1 MNVALLP
8 MLLSLVEPAP
18 EEAPASP
25 EVEAA
30 ADTETAAET
39 PVATEDATAEVN
51 APADPTGEAPDEPSE
66 TSEPVVDNR
75 AALPTV
81 EMSNTAGTP
90 VPTSR
95 PNAFP
100 SRERKKGR
108 GRVQR
113 RNLSSRGGGDDQDQ
127 GGDWGF
133 DFHGYIRAPMRL
145 GVGQRDEPAEGQS
158 ERTLHY
164 PVIPD
169 DQYLSYQYT
178 QHNPRDWSELY
189 FSYGNSVATGTVSLQ
204 GFNFTDAAW
213 KEDNAQF
220 GIAQGFVT
228 LTPNLKA
235 KNVRLMWKIGSFDN
249 RYGSA
254 GRYDA
259 GELDTYLFGRTHA
272 IGEAGEVEFLLK
284 DFTLSFEH
292 GIGTSRPDPR
302 IFNTARFTFL
312 HHGHVGLSYRDNIEV
327 GTHYLQA
334 LAREEDRD
342 GEQNVDA
349 PDGTM
354 TVVGPDLRVDWG
366 KIGYLYAGFS
376 YIKAVS
382 AGVVGPAIEVIH
394 SRGGGQFTFG
404 IVDNYLNSPQ
414 RASNGNGEIY
424 SVMAQYEQ
432 SVRRVLEGDSF
443 YGQGM
448 DFSLKLYGM
457 FNKVASDD
465 PDVDGVLKMKYG
477 INGLF
482 SALSWFGVGARY
494 DRVQPNSRVPEQ
506 SFAVVSPRMVFRTAW
521 LSREEISLQYSRYMY
536 NVRNCDMG
544 GDAELCVQ
552 PPSAAVPP
560 DGFGTTT
567 GNQDSGNR
575 GAPTRIPDQDVFMIR
590 ATFWW

>member
-1 MNVALLP
+1 MNAAVLP
-8 MLLSLVEPAP
+8 MLLTLVGPAQGESASPVDDPSTSEEALPAADDDAAQDEDAP
-18 EEAPASP
+18 EPSRSDAEDDPAESS
-25 EVEAA
+25 
-30 ADTETAAET
+30 
-39 PVATEDATAEVN
+39 
-51 APADPTGEAPDEPSE
+51 DPIIDS
-66 TSEPVVDNR
+66 R

-81 EMSNTAGTP
+81 KMSNSAGSP

-95 PNAFP
+95 PNAYP
-100 SRERKKGR
+100 ERERKKRR
-108 GRVQR
+108 GGVER
-113 RNLSSRGGGDDQDQ
+113 RTLSSRSGGDEDAQR
-127 GGDWGF
+127 GDWGF

-145 GVGQRDEPAEGQS
+145 GFGEREEPAEGQS
-158 ERTLHY
+158 DTTLHY

-169 DQYLSYQYT
+169 DQYLGYQYT

-228 LTPNLKA
+228 LTPTLKA
-235 KNVRLMWKIGSFDN
+235 KNVRLLWKIGSFDN

-284 DFTLSFEH
+284 DFILSFEH

-302 IFNTARFTFL
+302 VFNTARFTFL
-312 HHGHVGLSYRDNIEV
+312 HHGHIGFAYRDDIEV
-327 GTHYLQA
+327 GAHYLQA

-342 GEQNVDA
+342 GDQNVDA

-354 TVVGPDLRVDWG
+354 TVVGPDLRIDWG
-366 KIGYLYAGFS
+366 KLGYLYAGFS
-376 YIKAVS
+376 YIKASS

-424 SVMAQYEQ
+424 SVMGQYEQ

-448 DFSLKLYGM
+448 DFSLKVYGM
-457 FNKVASDD
+457 LNKVTSDD
-465 PDVDGVLKMKYG
+465 PDADGVLKLKYG
-477 INGLF
+477 LDGLF
-482 SALSWFGVGARY
+482 SAVSWFGVGARY
-494 DRVQPNSRVPEQ
+494 DRVQPNSQIPEQ

-521 LSREEISLQYSRYMY
+521 LSREEISVQYSRYMY
-536 NVRNCDMG
+536 NERTCEVG
-544 GDAELCVQ
+544 GNANLCVQ
-552 PPSAAVPP
+552 PPSAAIPP
-560 DGFGTTT
+560 DGFGATT
-567 GNQDSGNR
+567 GNQDAGNR
-575 GAPTRIPDQDVFMIR
+575 GAPTRIPDEDVFMIR